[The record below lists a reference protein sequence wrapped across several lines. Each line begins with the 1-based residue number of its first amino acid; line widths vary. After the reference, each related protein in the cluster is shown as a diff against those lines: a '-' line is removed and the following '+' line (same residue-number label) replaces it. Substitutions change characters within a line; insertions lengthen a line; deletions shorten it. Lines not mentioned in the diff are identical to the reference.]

1 MKNKSLLVVLSILV
15 FASLIT
21 VGIVFS
27 QPSTDS
33 RNRQRIELSA
43 PHRDMVLEE
52 MRTMLDSIHG
62 IVNGIANDDTIA
74 IVEAARKSGLVMAA
88 DMDPELSSQL
98 PTDFLQLRMST
109 HEAFDVLAAAVEEGQ
124 TSEETIQSLAGIMG
138 QCVGCHTVYRLDEI
152 QDSPK
157 EEITPQFGSLQ
168 LHINQSY
175 VFGTNSQRPS

>member
-1 MKNKSLLVVLSILV
+1 MKNKSLLVAFSILI
-15 FASLIT
+15 ASLII

-43 PHRDMVLEE
+43 PYRDMVLEE
-52 MRTMLDSIHG
+52 MRIMLESIHG
-62 IVNGIANDDTIA
+62 IVNGIANDDTAA
-74 IVEAARKSGLVMAA
+74 IVEAARKSGLVIVA
-88 DMDPELSSQL
+88 DMDPRLNSQL
-98 PTDFLQLRMST
+98 PADFLQLRMLT
-109 HEAFDVLAAAVEEGQ
+109 HEAFDVFAAAVEEGQ
-124 TSEETIQSLAGIMG
+124 TADETIQSLAAIMR
-138 QCVGCHTVYRLDEI
+138 QCVGCHTAYRLDEI

-175 VFGTNSQRPS
+175 VSGTNSQRPL